1 MTSSPTPS
9 ATSVAIGVAAP
20 IRVRE
25 RLAAATDG
33 PRRVLHAS
41 STAVYL
47 DLDGWCV
54 GLVSASATRVPCAL
68 WSTLPDLGVL
78 RPTAHVSAGELVV
91 GGRALRITRLVD
103 PRAARVGHHPDH
115 GPAPAPEAVVASGLD
130 LPADGRLT
138 AAHLDRLLGR
148 GPGLTPLGDDVLAGW
163 LATRAALG
171 RPDPVL
177 AAAVRRRLGV
187 TTLLSA
193 TLLECALHGEALP
206 QLADWLAVPD
216 DTTTAA
222 LLAVGATSGAG
233 LLAGARLALTSL
245 GSEHTTDHSTDRP
258 TDRPGRAA

>member
-1 MTSSPTPS
+1 MSSPTPAA

-25 RLAAATDG
+25 RLAAAPDG

-78 RPTAHVSAGELVV
+78 RPTASVSAGELVV
-91 GGRALRITRLVD
+91 GGRALRVTRLVD
-103 PRAARVGHHPDH
+103 PRATRVGQHVDH
-115 GPAPAPEAVVASGLD
+115 GPAPEVVVASGLD
-130 LPADGRLT
+130 LPTDGRLT
-138 AAHLDRLLGR
+138 PVDLDRLLGR

-163 LATRAALG
+163 LTTRAALG

-206 QLADWLAVPD
+206 QLADWLAAPD

-245 GSEHTTDHSTDRP
+245 SGEHPTDHTTDRP

>member
-1 MTSSPTPS
+1 MSSPTPA

-25 RLAAATDG
+25 RLAAAPDG

-54 GLVSASATRVPCAL
+54 GLVSAGATRVPCAL

-78 RPTAHVSAGELVV
+78 RPTASVSAGELVV

-103 PRAARVGHHPDH
+103 PRATRVGQHADH
-115 GPAPAPEAVVASGLD
+115 APAPEVVVASGLD

-138 AAHLDRLLGR
+138 SAHLDRLLGR

-206 QLADWLAVPD
+206 QLADWLATPD

-233 LLAGARLALTSL
+233 LLAGARLALTSPS
-245 GSEHTTDHSTDRP
+245 GEHPTDHT